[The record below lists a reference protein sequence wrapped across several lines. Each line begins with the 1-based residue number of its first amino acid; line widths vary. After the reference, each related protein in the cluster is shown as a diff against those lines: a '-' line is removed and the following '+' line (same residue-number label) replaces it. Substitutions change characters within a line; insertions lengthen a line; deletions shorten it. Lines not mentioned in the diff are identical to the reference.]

1 MVLPLLALIS
11 GGEYNCEEVLDQL
24 IYFKGL
30 TLSIHLFHHHC
41 LFVSLL
47 RANEGLVGLG
57 EMGEMGGYFQVCSG
71 VPGLSH
77 THTHT
82 HTHTHGALGG
92 CFLLFFFFFLS
103 E

>member
-1 MVLPLLALIS
+1 MRRYLTNSYIS
-11 GGEYNCEEVLDQL
+11 
-24 IYFKGL
+24 KGL

-57 EMGEMGGYFQVCSG
+57 EMGEMGGFFQVCSG

-82 HTHTHGALGG
+82 HTHTRCIGWVLI
-92 CFLLFFFFFLS
+92 LLFFFFLS